1 MTAHERSEKQEPHKQ
16 NLRQL
21 SHVIVVQP
29 LPLLS
34 PWTYS
39 PQPKQ
44 LENGK
49 NAFLTVSLYSSVLSI
64 SAKYKL
70 SDSYLKDFSVSIK
83 TISIGIQFA
92 GA

>member
-1 MTAHERSEKQEPHKQ
+1 MTAHECSEKQEPHKQ
-16 NLRQL
+16 NLWQL
-21 SHVIVVQP
+21 PHVIVVQP

-34 PWTYS
+34 PWTYT

-49 NAFLTVSLYSSVLSI
+49 NAFLTFFCSSVLSI

-83 TISIGIQFA
+83 TISIGTQFA

>member
-16 NLRQL
+16 NLR
-21 SHVIVVQP
+21 HVIVVQP

-83 TISIGIQFA
+83 TIFIGTQFA